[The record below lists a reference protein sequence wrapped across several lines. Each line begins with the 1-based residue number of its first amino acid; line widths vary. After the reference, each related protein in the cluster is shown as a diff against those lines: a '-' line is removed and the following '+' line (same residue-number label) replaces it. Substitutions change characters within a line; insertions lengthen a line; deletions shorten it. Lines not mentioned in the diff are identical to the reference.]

1 MSLNRSLRVGT
12 DPRSYNERGSH
23 HFYTLFK
30 DMHMDYLS
38 VPNIYAQGTEFAYIG
53 FDLMHNGTLDTIG
66 SIFTISEERMGMV
79 RFTNALLPTKA
90 AMLMG
95 WL

>member
-12 DPRSYNERGSH
+12 DLPLRDDR
-23 HFYTLFK
+23 FYTLFK